1 MHFERQLRLRVL
13 EALELEAKQF
23 RTREELFPIR
33 IPREPIRLDEVIE
46 RTLGDDSARF
56 DPTSIRARTILH
68 LEWDD
73 GSVWDAWVIMLP
85 SQLRLFC
92 DSGGEETRVLGSG
105 GRNAGDET
113 DRQFLSLLAES
124 AGETFGSEMSGGAPS
139 LVRSSIDDRAFLVD
153 VFVNLFEIRAMEGVI
168 REDLDDRGVDRRH
181 AHDLNGTDFRFDVER
196 WLDVIEVWRQW
207 ADDVR
212 GKPIESGH
220 YLAEEAPEAAYEA
233 LRAFF
238 SH

>member
-56 DPTSIRARTILH
+56 NPSSIRARTILH

-92 DSGGEETRVLGSG
+92 DSGADETRVLASG

-113 DRQFLSLLAES
+113 DRQFLTLLSES
-124 AGETFGSEMSGGAPS
+124 AGEIFGIEMAGGAPAR
-139 LVRSSIDDRAFLVD
+139 VRSSIADRAFLVD
-153 VFVNLFEIRAMEGVI
+153 VFVNLFEVRAMEGTI
-168 REDLDDRGVDRRH
+168 RADLDARRADAGPEDLLAETAD
-181 AHDLNGTDFRFDVER
+181 GTDFRVDVER
-196 WLDVIEVWRQW
+196 WLELVAR
-207 ADDVR
+207 
-212 GKPIESGH
+212 
-220 YLAEEAPEAAYEA
+220 
-233 LRAFF
+233 
-238 SH
+238 

>member
-56 DPTSIRARTILH
+56 NPSSIRARTILH

-73 GSVWDAWVIMLP
+73 GSMWDAWVIMLP

-92 DSGGEETRVLGSG
+92 DSGADETRVLASG

-113 DRQFLSLLAES
+113 DRQFLTLLSES
-124 AGETFGSEMSGGAPS
+124 AGEIFGIEMAGGAPTR
-139 LVRSSIDDRAFLVD
+139 VRSSIADRAFLVD
-153 VFVNLFEIRAMEGVI
+153 VFVNLFEVRAMEGTI
-168 REDLDDRGVDRRH
+168 RADLDERR
-181 AHDLNGTDFRFDVER
+181 ADASPGDVLAETADGTDFRVDVER
-196 WLDVIEVWRQW
+196 WLELVAR
-207 ADDVR
+207 
-212 GKPIESGH
+212 
-220 YLAEEAPEAAYEA
+220 
-233 LRAFF
+233 
-238 SH
+238 